1 MSSQIK
7 LQQPVI
13 NGSLRSTNFFNG
25 RLVTG
30 ADMSREQTARREAVW
45 RSGMIGGEGIAYGL
59 KVRELESKDGATI
72 VNVESGL
79 AVNRSGQALLLAQD
93 TKLNL
98 LQRFGLIDLPS
109 TIFKNCQKIQGG
121 TYTAGYGIYLLV
133 MSPAET
139 SEGSAPVSGLNN
151 SVATSCNTDSILE
164 TVQFRLLAVDP
175 FLTNEVLPD
184 DNRLRNYLAYRCF
197 GTLQTRGFFADPFGF
212 TFNSYGLIDE
222 MRERTLSDNDVPLA
236 LLNWTSDGLE
246 FVEMWAVRRR
256 VSRRNDDE
264 NWTRLTTDRRLSETE
279 AMMRQ
284 FAEQIEDSL
293 PQRVNYQ
300 RVVASDFF
308 RFLPPAGILP
318 QAVTQ
323 NSAGFE
329 LENFFKD
336 KRLDDIAMIDGEQ
349 LQPLLRE
356 ALNHEPIDL
365 FADEPVRLYF
375 VRENFDAVRSGQ
387 VGQFSVV
394 FAKRTLP
401 YFGTARFD
409 SALSQWNLS
418 RFI

>member
-25 RLVTG
+25 RLLTG

-45 RSGMIGGEGIAYGL
+45 RTGKIGGEGIAYGL
-59 KVRELESKDGATI
+59 KVSELESKDGATI
-72 VNVESGL
+72 VGVENGL

-93 TKLNL
+93 TEINL

-109 TIFKNCQKIQGG
+109 TIFKPCQKIQSG

-139 SEGSAPVSGLNN
+139 SEGSALVSGLNN
-151 SVATSCNTDSILE
+151 SVVSCNTDSILE

-175 FLTNEVLPD
+175 FLANEVLP
-184 DNRLRNYLAYRCF
+184 NENGLRNYLAYRCF
-197 GTLQTRGFFADPFGF
+197 GTVQTQNFFADPFGF
-212 TFNSYGLIDE
+212 TFEAYGLIDE
-222 MRERTLSDNDVPLA
+222 MREKTLSDNDVPLA

-293 PQRVNYQ
+293 PELKNHQT
-300 RVVASDFF
+300 VVATDFF

-318 QAVTQ
+318 QAVTR

-329 LENFFKD
+329 LEKFFKD
-336 KRLDDIAMIDGEQ
+336 KRLDDIAMMDGEQ

-365 FADEPVRLYF
+365 FSDEPVQLYF

-387 VGQFSVV
+387 VSQFSVV

-409 SALSQWNLS
+409 SSLSQWNLS
-418 RFI
+418 RFV